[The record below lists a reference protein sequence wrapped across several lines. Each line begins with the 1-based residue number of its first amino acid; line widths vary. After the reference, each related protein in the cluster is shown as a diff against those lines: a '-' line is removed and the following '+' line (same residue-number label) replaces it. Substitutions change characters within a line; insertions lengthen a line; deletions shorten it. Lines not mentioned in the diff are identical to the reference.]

1 MKLPRA
7 KRSQQLS
14 TSCRR
19 IERKPPN
26 DSSPIRT
33 LACLIA
39 FSIGVFAQQATNAT
53 LTGMVTD
60 PHGAFVS
67 GANITATHKATGVKR
82 EATSNNDGLY
92 VLSNLPPGEYEL
104 RVEATG
110 FTTKVT
116 KTGIALKVG
125 QTVTLNVP
133 LEVNV
138 SEAVDIDVDLR
149 RRLIDHNASLVDGVV
164 DSEEV
169 QSSAAQRPQLSRA
182 GVLDS
187 RQQPSAEF
195 RPDQNEY
202 RSHLVGRSTRTRW
215 RT

>member
-1 MKLPRA
+1 M
-7 KRSQQLS
+7 
-14 TSCRR
+14 
-19 IERKPPN
+19 
-26 DSSPIRT
+26 SSPIRT
-33 LACLIA
+33 LVCLFA
-39 FSIGVFAQQATNAT
+39 FSIGVFAQQAANAT

-82 EATSNNDGLY
+82 EAASNNDGLY

-116 KTGIALKVG
+116 KTSIDLKVG

-138 SEAVDIDVDLR
+138 SEAVDIDIDLR
-149 RRLIDHNASLVDGVV
+149 RRLIDHNASLVDGVI

-169 QSSAAQRPQLSRA
+169 QSLPLNGRNFLELAFLIPGNSPAPNFDPTKTNTVAISSA
-182 GVLDS
+182 
-187 RQQPSAEF
+187 
-195 RPDQNEY
+195 
-202 RSHLVGRSTRTRW
+202 
-215 RT
+215 